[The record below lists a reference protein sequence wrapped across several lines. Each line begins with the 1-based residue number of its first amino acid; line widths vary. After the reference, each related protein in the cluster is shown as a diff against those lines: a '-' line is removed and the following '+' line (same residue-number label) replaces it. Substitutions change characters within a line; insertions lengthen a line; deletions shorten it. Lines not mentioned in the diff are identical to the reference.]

1 MVLRRR
7 APTDFGFKLD
17 EHTFKQRI
25 VGAIVLVALAVI
37 FIPMILP
44 GHRDLGFND
53 AGSPIPPK
61 PAELEN
67 LKVLELE
74 KPQPAPAPRE
84 IVRTPIDER
93 SPETPAAEQ
102 QPTTEAI
109 TSPAPETEKPEIQ
122 KPETET
128 PTQTTETPATPK
140 TDEPE
145 PAPATAPKAW
155 AVQVGSFTQRENAM
169 KLRDKLRSKGFKS
182 FVEQITSS
190 GKTFYRVRVG
200 PEVSRDKAVALQKD
214 LQAKMKLQD
223 SRVVPHP

>member
-1 MVLRRR
+1 
-7 APTDFGFKLD
+7 LD

-44 GHRDLGFND
+44 GHREIGFQD
-53 AGSPIPPK
+53 TGSPIPPK
-61 PAELEN
+61 PTELEN

-93 SPETPAAEQ
+93 SPETPVVETP
-102 QPTTEAI
+102 PTTEAK
-109 TSPAPETEKPEIQ
+109 TPPAPEKPTPESSTTAPTTTQ
-122 KPETET
+122 PETAA
-128 PTQTTETPATPK
+128 ATV
-140 TDEPE
+140 
-145 PAPATAPKAW
+145 PKAW
-155 AVQVGSFTQRENAM
+155 AVQVGSFTQRDNAM
-169 KLRDKLRSKGFKS
+169 KLRDKLRAKGYKS
-182 FVEQITSS
+182 FVEQITSA

-200 PEVSRDKAVALQKD
+200 PVVTRDNAEALQKE
-214 LQAKMKLQD
+214 LQTKQKMQD